1 MTHDPSSYNMWLD
14 ITQYELISFILPS
27 GLLSLCACILAF
39 LFPPRSLNSQS
50 DVITKGMVSSVSHL
64 LSFLL
69 SLFPSSSTSF
79 SSPPLLIFS
88 LKLYVVRCSHWAW
101 CTKYLCH
108 FEWRS
113 PSLGQLFNSRFP
125 KKYNLAF
132 STYSFSNRLE
142 SGPPCVLTASPSACL
157 F

>member
-69 SLFPSSSTSF
+69 SLFPSSSTFF

-88 LKLYVVRCSHWAW
+88 LKLYVVRCSHWA
-101 CTKYLCH
+101 
-108 FEWRS
+108 
-113 PSLGQLFNSRFP
+113 
-125 KKYNLAF
+125 
-132 STYSFSNRLE
+132 
-142 SGPPCVLTASPSACL
+142 
-157 F
+157 